1 MPAELRA
8 PNALAGGLRR
18 SLLLSAMLWGMQ
30 AAAAVCPAE
39 DPPPRT
45 KAFVPLDHRLFDPGE
60 RVRAS
65 GSPESNDSLQIGSPG
80 IIRPPGDRQQYD
92 TWLAAMHRY
101 RQTVLGRDAGDPRTR
116 AVLYTID
123 FPGQGGAWLRL
134 NDQLSRALALNNGEV
149 STWKIDVRAKQDGNC
164 TFYLAFDI
172 HNRQGQKI
180 GWSDLDDWRVEIPR
194 DGQWHTVTIQA
205 TVPAFAKDEAWLR
218 PIFGMDQIC
227 DPRPGKI
234 DLRNFELL
242 VEDAGRARAIQE
254 AAAECTRLD
263 LSLYDREDLQWLA
276 TSFSCHF
283 TFMYDLSFYD
293 PQSGRFTIDEFLADG
308 QREFGGYDAVLLWQA
323 YPRIGFDPRNQ
334 FDFYRDLPGGIEG
347 LRQLVGEFH
356 QRGIKVHIDYNPWD
370 RATRRE
376 GASDAKTL
384 ADLVAAIGGDGI
396 FLDTLSSGSSD
407 LRGEVDRQRRGVVL
421 VPELYPRVQ
430 DLAYLMGSW
439 YQFGTN
445 PFPEPGILHHKW
457 IEPRHMEYQISRWKG
472 HGHEIHLSHAQEIE
486 NAFFNGS
493 GMTVWENIFGTYNP
507 WPAADRQRWS
517 HAVRILR
524 TYRRHFVDGDWQPY
538 YPTAREQ
545 LFANRF
551 TVDGE
556 TLFTLVNHGPPL
568 DDAQLLSCSS
578 AAAGGR
584 PQAYDLWNGREL
596 KLVDAG
602 GDRYHVVGSV
612 DHLGGVLITAA
623 GQPDAKLVTLL
634 ETQRRQD
641 WTARVAD
648 DVRNRAESVV
658 QPVPVPATEPVP
670 VNAKPPGMVFIPK
683 AEITMNVS
691 HKTIESG
698 CYPDPAAD
706 PSEWETQFFKMG
718 QVQHR
723 IGPLTVGPL
732 FMDETEVTNGEFK
745 TFLDATGYA
754 PRVPTNFLKHWPGGR
769 LPDELADHPV
779 VYVDLEDARAYAAWA
794 GKRLPREEEWHLAA
808 QGTDGRQWPWGNDEP
823 TAERANLTG
832 THTLPVRSCAAG
844 RSPFGCYHMS
854 GNVYEWTESQRSDGH
869 TRFVILRGGSYFDP
883 QANPETSSIWYND
896 GGPRPCNH
904 HSKFL
909 LMYPGL
915 DRCSTIG
922 FRCVRDAE

>member
-1 MPAELRA
+1 
-8 PNALAGGLRR
+8 
-18 SLLLSAMLWGMQ
+18 MQ
-30 AAAAVCPAE
+30 AAAAFCPAE
-39 DPPPRT
+39 DPRPRT
-45 KAFVPLDHRLFDPGE
+45 EAFVPIDHRLFDPGE
-60 RVRAS
+60 RVRA
-65 GSPESNDSLQIGSPG
+65 GGIPEMNDALQIGSPG
-80 IIRPPGDRQQYD
+80 IIRPPGDRQPYD

-101 RQTVLGRDAGDPRTR
+101 RQTVLGRDTGDPRTR
-116 AVLYTID
+116 AMLYTID

-134 NDQLSRALALNNGEV
+134 NENLSRALALTSGEA
-149 STWKIDVRAKQDGNC
+149 STWRIDVRAKPDGNT

-172 HNRQGQKI
+172 HDRQGRKI

-194 DGQWHTVTIQA
+194 DGQWHTVTVQA

-227 DPRPGKI
+227 EPRPGKI

-323 YPRIGFDPRNQ
+323 YPRIGFDQRNQ
-334 FDFYRDLPGGIEG
+334 FDFYRDMPGGIEG

-356 QRGIKVHIDYNPWD
+356 RRGLKVHIDYNPWD

-376 GASDAKTL
+376 AASDAKTL

-430 DLAYLMGSW
+430 DLSYLMGSW

-493 GMTVWENIFGTYNP
+493 GVTVWENIFGTYNP

-517 HAVRILR
+517 QAVQILR
-524 TYRRHFVDGDWQPY
+524 TYPRHFVDGDWQPY

-551 TVDGE
+551 TLDGE

-568 DDAQLLSCSS
+568 DDAQLLSCSCS
-578 AAAGGR
+578 AGGGR
-584 PQAYDLWNGREL
+584 PQAYDLWNGRTL
-596 KLVDAG
+596 QLVDAG

-641 WTARVAD
+641 WTARLAD

-670 VNAKPPGMVFIPK
+670 ADAKPPGMVFIPK
-683 AEITMNVS
+683 AEITMHVS
-691 HKTIESG
+691 HQTIESG

-706 PSEWETQFFKMG
+706 PNEWETQFFKMG

-723 IGPLTVGPL
+723 IGPLTIGPF
-732 FMDETEVTNGEFK
+732 FMDEAEVTNGEFK
-745 TFLDATGYA
+745 AFLDATGYA

-915 DRCSTIG
+915 DRGSTIG
-922 FRCVRDAE
+922 FRCVKDAE